1 MDGLFSAVELEE
13 AVAGQRAGFRLDRL
27 ELYNWGTFHGRVW
40 TLDVHGDNGL
50 LTGDIGSGKSTLVD
64 AVTTLLLPAN
74 RISYNKAAGA
84 EVKERSLRSYVMGY
98 YKSER
103 NETTG
108 TSRPVGLRDASS
120 FSVILGIF
128 RNEGYDSTVSLAQV
142 FWMKDGNAGQPDRFF
157 VTADAPLSI
166 ATDFSDFGSDIA
178 ALRRRLRGTNGIRVY
193 DHFPEYGK
201 DFRRRLGIESEQ
213 AMELF
218 HQTVSMKSVGDL
230 NDFVRS
236 HMLEPFDAK
245 EWIARL
251 VAHFEDLT
259 KAHDA
264 VVKARAQLEELNPL
278 LADCDTYDAL
288 AEEIRG
294 LDGERAAL
302 PYFCAG
308 RKARLLERR
317 IDELTERIAARRDD
331 RAGTD
336 DEIRALEE
344 KHQALVIERAGHGGD
359 RLGQI
364 ERDIDDAE
372 RVRDER
378 RAKWDRF
385 NEQLRQAGLDEIE
398 RAEQF
403 QARRREVD
411 EELARTESSDAGLE
425 NRLMEVAVDQKAL
438 KDDADELNT
447 ELRSLRSRRSN
458 IPTRSLELR
467 AWLSREIGVDE
478 AQLPFAGELIQV
490 RPEWS
495 EWEGAAERLLRSF
508 GLSLLV
514 PDEHYPDVAGWI
526 NDHHLGARLV
536 YYRVPTK
543 VAPRPA
549 ADAGSTE
556 RQLVSKLEIKDSEF
570 YPWLEQELARR
581 AGYEC
586 VETME
591 EFRRAHRAVTKTG
604 QIKGTGGRHEKD
616 DRRRIDDRSEYVLGW
631 SNEQKIDTLL
641 ERAAKVQRQMNELD
655 AERRRLTQKADE
667 TRRRRDVLVRLAET
681 REYVDVDWQAMVKR
695 VADLTEEKQRL
706 EAASSELERLGRE
719 IEAVERAMAK
729 AKEARDT
736 LVSEIGGLE
745 TSLRNDEDE
754 LERTRRRF
762 EEPGYEAA
770 TEFFDRLAG
779 RVDESTMARASDYD
793 RVLSETTSTLTSLID
808 ARGKRQSTVGN
819 RVVQK
824 MADFRQ
830 RYPLET
836 AEVDNSIQAAGEYRE
851 MHRRLVDDDLPRFEA
866 QFKDYLNTNTIRDIA
881 SFQGQLYKQVELIK
895 ERVHTI
901 NDSLVGVD
909 YNPGRYIRLEHHWT
923 PNTDI
928 REFREELR
936 ACTASTVSGD
946 ASEQYSE
953 QKFVQVKRI
962 IERFQGR
969 EGQTEA
975 DRTWAR
981 RVTDVRN
988 WFLFSASERW
998 REDDS
1003 EHETYTDS
1011 GGKSGGQKEKLAYT
1025 ILAASLAYQFKLEWG
1040 AVRSK
1045 AFRFVVIDEAFGRGS
1060 DESTRYALE
1069 LFRRLGLQ
1077 LLIVT
1082 PLQKIHVIEPYVYS
1096 VGYVDNTKEGN
1107 YSRLQSMSIEE
1118 YQERR
1123 IAHELLRSEE
1133 TA

>member
-1 MDGLFSAVELEE
+1 MNGLFSAVELEE
-13 AVAGQRAGFRLDRL
+13 AVAGQKAGFRLDRL
-27 ELYNWGTFHGRVW
+27 ELYNWGTFHRRVW

-108 TSRPVGLRDASS
+108 SSKPVGLRDSGS
-120 FSVILGIF
+120 FSVILGVF
-128 RNEGYDSTVSLAQV
+128 RNEGYDAAVSLAQV
-142 FWMKDGNAGQPDRFF
+142 FWIRDGNTGQPDRFF
-157 VTADAPLSI
+157 VTADRSMSVAE
-166 ATDFSDFGSDIA
+166 DFSEFGSDIA
-178 ALRRRLRGTNGIRVY
+178 GLRKRLRAGGVRVH

-213 AMELF
+213 AMDLF

-245 EWIARL
+245 DWIARL

-259 KAHDA
+259 KAHAA
-264 VVKARAQLEELNPL
+264 VVKARAQLEELEPL
-278 LADCDTYDAL
+278 LADCDVHDHL
-288 AEEIRG
+288 GQEIHG
-294 LDGERAAL
+294 LDGERTAL
-302 PYFCAG
+302 PYFCAE
-308 RKARLLERR
+308 RKAELLARR
-317 IDELTERIAARRDD
+317 IEELEEQVARRGEELT
-331 RAGTD
+331 GK
-336 DEIRALEE
+336 DEEQAALEE
-344 KHQALVIERAGHGGD
+344 KRQAFVLERAGHGGD
-359 RLGQI
+359 RLGEI
-364 ERDIDDAE
+364 ERQLGEAE
-372 RVRDER
+372 RSRDER
-378 RAKWDRF
+378 RNRWGRF
-385 NEQLRQAGLDEIE
+385 NELLGQAGLAEVE
-398 RAEQF
+398 HAEQF
-403 QARRREVD
+403 QARRREIED
-411 EELARTESSDAGLE
+411 EAASTESSDADIQ
-425 NRLMEVAVDQKAL
+425 NRITEVAVDQKTL
-438 KDDADELNT
+438 KTEGDELNA

-458 IPTRSLELR
+458 IPNRSLELR
-467 AWLSREIGVDE
+467 AWLCSEAGVSE
-478 AQLPFAGELIQV
+478 AELPFAGELIQV

-495 EWEGAAERLLRSF
+495 EWEGAAERLLRPF

-514 PDEHYPDVAGWI
+514 PDEHYQSVSSWI

-536 YYRVPTK
+536 YYRVPSS
-543 VAPRPA
+543 VAPMA
-549 ADAGSTE
+549 APEPGAAE
-556 RQLVSKLEIKDSEF
+556 RQLFAKLEIKDSDF
-570 YPWLEQELARR
+570 YPWLERELARR

-586 VETME
+586 VATMD
-591 EFRRAHRAVTKTG
+591 EFRRASRAVTRSG
-604 QIKGTGGRHEKD
+604 QIKGSNGRHEKD

-641 ERAAKVQRQMNELD
+641 ERAAKLQRRMSEL
-655 AERRRLTQKADE
+655 AEERQRLTRQITE
-667 TRRRRDVLVRLAET
+667 TRLRRDVLVKLAEV
-681 REYVDVDWQAMVKR
+681 REYTDLDWHSMVKR
-695 VADLTEEKQRL
+695 VADLTAEKDRL
-706 EAASSELERLGRE
+706 EASSTELERLGRE
-719 IEAVERAMAK
+719 IEAVESDIRAAK
-729 AKEARDT
+729 KARDS
-736 LVSEIGGLE
+736 LVAEIGGLNGKLE
-745 TSLRNDEDE
+745 SHRGE
-754 LERTRRRF
+754 LERAREKTHG
-762 EEPGYEAA
+762 PGYESAK
-770 TEFFDRLAG
+770 EYVDRLAA
-779 RVDESTMARASDYD
+779 RLDEASVTTASEYD
-793 RVLSETTSTLTSLID
+793 QFQVETTNTLTAQID
-808 ARGKRQSTVGN
+808 ARTKRQNAAAT
-819 RVVQK
+819 RAIQK
-824 MADFRQ
+824 MSAFRQ

-836 AEVDNSIQAAGEYRE
+836 ADFDNSVLSASEYRGLY
-851 MHRRLVDDDLPRFEA
+851 RRLVDDDLPRFET

-881 SFQGQLYKQVELIK
+881 GFQAQLNKQLDLIK
-895 ERVHTI
+895 DRVNTI
-901 NDSLVGVD
+901 NDSLLGVD
-909 YNPGRYIRLEHHWT
+909 YNPGRYIRLEHHPT

-936 ACTASTVSGD
+936 ACTDSTVSGD
-946 ASEQYSE
+946 ESDQYSE
-953 QKFVQVKRI
+953 QKFLQVKRI
-962 IERFQGR
+962 IERFRGR

-975 DRTWAR
+975 DRAWAR

-1082 PLQKIHVIEPYVYS
+1082 PLQKIHVIEPYVS
-1096 VGYVDNTKEGN
+1096 GVGYVDNTKEGN
-1107 YSRLQSMSIEE
+1107 YSRLQSMTIEE

-1123 IAHELLRSEE
+1123 VAHALSR
-1133 TA
+1133 ADGAA